1 MGQFKSLIVFSRIL
15 TLFNFLRNG
24 VIKNTSVNNLIR
36 NIFVVLRALKAKK
49 DKKDHNKKYFTF
61 MAVITG
67 FCS

>member
-1 MGQFKSLIVFSRIL
+1 MGQFKTLMFFSSIL

-36 NIFVVLRALKAKK
+36 NIFIVLRALKTKG
-49 DKKDHNKKYFTF
+49 DKKDHNKKYFKF

>member
-24 VIKNTSVNNLIR
+24 LIKNTSVNNLIR
-36 NIFVVLRALKAKK
+36 NIFVVLRALKAKE
-49 DKKDHNKKYFTF
+49 DKKDHNKKYFPF

>member
-1 MGQFKSLIVFSRIL
+1 MGQFKSLLFFSGIL
-15 TLFNFLRNG
+15 TLFKCLRNG

-36 NIFVVLRALKAKK
+36 NIFIVLRALKAKE
-49 DKKDHNKKYFTF
+49 DKKDHNRKYFKF